1 MNPRILLALALL
13 ASSLSGALQ
22 AADAVRDDHA
32 AEQLG
37 WHLATKCYTFNK
49 LTLVETLA
57 ITRRLGLRYIEI
69 NPGQRFS
76 AEQPVNTDH
85 KSTPELRA
93 AIAQKL
99 AEYGVT
105 ALGYGVVPLGKDTVA
120 DRAVFQ
126 YAKDLGIGVLV
137 SEPGADAFATLD
149 TLTAE
154 FGIKVAI
161 HDHPKPSPYWNPES
175 VLAAIMG
182 HSAAIGACADTGH
195 WARSGLDPVA
205 CLKQLDGHVIS
216 AHFKDTDKIG
226 QGARDVPLGTGK
238 AGLAAMLGELKRQH
252 FKGLLSLEYESG
264 ASGETLIAELQQCIA
279 NFDKAAGDLAK

>member
-1 MNPRILLALALL
+1 MPPRAVLALAVLI
-13 ASSLSGALQ
+13 ASASGAIQ

-57 ITRRLGLRYIEI
+57 ITKRLGLRYIEL
-69 NPGQRFS
+69 NPSQRFS
-76 AEQPVNTDH
+76 AEQPANTDQ

-93 AIAQKL
+93 AIKQKL

-105 ALGYGVVPLGKDTVA
+105 ALGYGVAPLGKDATA
-120 DRAVFQ
+120 DRAIFQ
-126 YAKDLGIGVLV
+126 YAKDLGIGVIV
-137 SEPGADAFATLD
+137 SEPTAEAFPILD
-149 TLTAE
+149 KLTAE
-154 FGIKVAI
+154 FGIKVAL
-161 HDHPKPSPYWNPES
+161 HDHAKPSPYWSPES

-182 HSAAIGACADTGH
+182 HSAAIGSCADTGH
-195 WARSGLDPVA
+195 WARSGLEPVA
-205 CLKQLDGHVIS
+205 CLKQLEGHLVS
-216 AHFKDTDKIG
+216 AHFKDTDKVG

-238 AGLAAMLGELKRQH
+238 LGLAAMLAELKRQD

-264 ASGETLIAELQQCIA
+264 ASGDKLITELQECIA
-279 NFDKAAGDLAK
+279 NFDKAAADLAK